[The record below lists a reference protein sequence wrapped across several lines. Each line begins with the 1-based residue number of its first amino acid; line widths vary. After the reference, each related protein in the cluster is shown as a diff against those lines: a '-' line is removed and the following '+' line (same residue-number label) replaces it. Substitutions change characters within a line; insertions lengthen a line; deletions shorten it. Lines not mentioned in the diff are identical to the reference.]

1 MTYIIAEAGTGH
13 FDPDPEQRYLKAVR
27 LVQAAKDAGADAVKF
42 QAFFDEPLFC
52 FFEGDEKRWER
63 WRQTFL
69 TEDQWHTLHEEA
81 DRIGIDLLL
90 SVFSNRG
97 IELLKQTKPRYVKV
111 ASRAAKTFPRYELI
125 AELLVSTGMSAKTDV
140 LLNGVNGAES
150 EFTHYMQ
157 CVSEYPC
164 PLYKARWSGKYP
176 GLSDHSGTVW
186 PGLDAICRGAAF
198 LEVHFTIPG
207 TGPGP
212 DAPVCLTLEQLKL
225 LTGARDAVAT
235 MRGNG
240 GWKQKENT
248 GAS

>member
-13 FDPDPEQRYLKAVR
+13 YDPDPAERYRKAVR

-69 TEDQWHTLHEEA
+69 TEDKWLDLYGQ
-81 DRIGIDLLL
+81 IGIDVIL

-97 IELLKQTKPRYVKV
+97 IELLKKMKPRYVKV
-111 ASRAAKTFPRYELI
+111 ASRAAKTFPYDELEGPFLI
-125 AELLVSTGMSAKTDV
+125 STGMGSPNPAPRARYW
-140 LLNGVNGAES
+140 L
-150 EFTHYMQ
+150 Q
-157 CVSEYPC
+157 CDAAYPC
-164 PLYKARWSGKYP
+164 RMRQWHRIYD

-186 PGLDAICRGAAF
+186 PGLDAIYRGAEF

-207 TGPGP
+207 TDPGP
-212 DAPVCLTLEQLKL
+212 DAPVCLNTDQLKL

-235 MRGNG
+235 MRGYG

-248 GAS
+248 GTS